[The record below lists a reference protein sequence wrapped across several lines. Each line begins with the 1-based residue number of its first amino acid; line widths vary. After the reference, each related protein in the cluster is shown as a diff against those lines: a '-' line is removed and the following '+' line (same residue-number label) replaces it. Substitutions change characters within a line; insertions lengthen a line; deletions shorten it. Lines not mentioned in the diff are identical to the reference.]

1 MNIVTSHDWVPKKI
15 FLTKGKGMS
24 KERLTSFELAL
35 REAGI
40 ASLNLITVSSILP
53 PNCKFVDQDEGTKLL
68 EPGQVVPVV
77 LARSDSNVLG
87 DLVSS
92 GVGVAIPKD
101 SEHYGYLS
109 EHHCIGMNDYSMEEY
124 VEDLAAEMLATT
136 YGVNFDPDAS
146 WDEKREL
153 WKIDNRIVKTKSIIQ
168 TAKLDVEGYWCTT
181 VSAAVLIL

>member
-1 MNIVTSHDWVPKKI
+1 MNIVTSQDWVPKKI

-53 PNCKFVDQDEGTKLL
+53 PGCDFVSHEEGTKLMS
-68 EPGQVVPVV
+68 PGQVVPVV

-87 DLVSS
+87 DVVSS
-92 GVGVAIPKD
+92 GVGVAIPKNK
-101 SEHYGYLS
+101 EHYGYLS
-109 EHHCIGMNDYSMEEY
+109 EHHCTGMDNYAMEEY

-153 WKIDNRIVKTKSIIQ
+153 WKIDNRIVKTKSIIEI
-168 TAKLDVEGYWCTT
+168 AKVNAEGYWCTT

>member
-1 MNIVTSHDWVPKKI
+1 MNIVSSQTWVPKKI

-53 PNCKFVDQDEGTKLL
+53 PGCVFVTQEEGTKLL
-68 EPGQVVPVV
+68 HPGQVVPVV
-77 LARSDSNVLG
+77 LARSDSNNFG

-92 GVGVAIPKD
+92 GVGVAIPKNK
-101 SEHYGYLS
+101 EHYGYLS
-109 EHHCIGMNDYSMEEY
+109 EHHCTGMDDYAMEEY

-153 WKIDNRIVKTKSIIQ
+153 WKIDNRIVKTESIIE
-168 TAKLDVEGYWCTT
+168 TAKVDAEGYWCTT

>member
-1 MNIVTSHDWVPKKI
+1 MIVVTSQDWVPKKI
-15 FLTKGKGMS
+15 FLTKGKGIS

-53 PNCKFVDQDEGTKLL
+53 PNCEFVTKEEGIKFLK
-68 EPGQVVPVV
+68 PGQVVPVV
-77 LARSDSNVLG
+77 LARSDSNTS
-87 DLVSS
+87 DDIVSS
-92 GVGVAIPKD
+92 GVGVAIPKNN
-101 SEHYGYLS
+101 EHYGYLS
-109 EHHCIGMNDYSMEEY
+109 EHHCIGMDDYSMEEY

-168 TAKLDVEGYWCTT
+168 TAELDTEGYWCTT
-181 VSAAVLIL
+181 VCAAVLIL